1 MRKITMIVIHCTATQ
16 EGKDYDVETIRG
28 WHKKRGF
35 RDIGYH
41 FIVGIDG
48 KIKKGRPIE
57 QSGAHAK
64 GYNSESIGV
73 SYVGGLGAGN
83 KAKDTRRMA
92 QIHALRNIVDVL
104 QIVFP
109 DIERVVGHRDLSVD
123 LNGDGVIT
131 PNEWLKQCPC
141 FDVATE
147 L

>member
-1 MRKITMIVIHCTATQ
+1 MRDLKMIVVHCSATR
-16 EGKDYDVETIRG
+16 EGVDYDVESIRK
-28 WHKKRGF
+28 WHIARGF

-41 FIVGIDG
+41 FVIGLDG
-48 KIKKGRPIE
+48 RVHKGRPIE

-64 GYNSESIGV
+64 GYNSESIAIC
-73 SYVGGLGAGN
+73 YVGGLDTNN
-83 KAKDTRRMA
+83 KAKDTRTIA

-104 QIVFP
+104 QI
-109 DIERVVGHRDLSVD
+109 IYGNMELKGHRDLSVD

-131 PNEWLKQCPC
+131 PNEWLKSCPC